1 MGWIPTSVSTEGILP
16 SEPESIIRAL
26 EDEIVRLEKELQI
39 KYPERSPSSI
49 EPLDEILLTGEVI
62 LRPNSPGSKND
73 YDRVSLLLDDGRVW
87 LLRRPNVAP
96 TTDQKLYALLGKR
109 ITTTGYI
116 HGYCFMVTSALI
128 RKPR

>member
-1 MGWIPTSVSTEGILP
+1 MGWVPTSVSTTGVLP

-49 EPLDEILLTGEVI
+49 EPLDETLMTGEVI
-62 LRPNSPGSKND
+62 LRPNCPGSKSD
-73 YDRVSLLLDDGRVW
+73 YDRVSLQLDDGRVW
-87 LLRRPNVAP
+87 LLRRPNVLP
-96 TTDQKLYALLGKR
+96 STDQKLYALLGKR
-109 ITTTGYI
+109 ITATGYI